1 MADITQSDLISRD
14 GDLIFAEVDGEAV
27 ALNAA
32 RGLCYGLDAVGL
44 RVLQLIDPPAT
55 LAEVCARLIA
65 EYEVDDATCEQDV
78 ADLIDHLMAEGLVKV
93 QRGVQTG

>member
-1 MADITQSDLISRD
+1 MIFRD

-32 RGLCYGLDAVGL
+32 RGLCYGLDGIGL

-55 LAEVCARLIA
+55 LAEICVRLTA
-65 EYEVDDATCEQDV
+65 EFDVDAATCERDV
-78 ADLIDHLMAEGLVKV
+78 RDLIDEMRKEGLVVV
-93 QRGVQTG
+93 QGAVQTG